1 MLSFYLC
8 KQDYKNAAYL
18 GHKVLSFC
26 TVGFIDLCVFGIMLF
41 TYMIRI
47 SLKFIDTF
55 TVEML
60 MRQ

>member
-1 MLSFYLC
+1 MLLIWDTKFC
-8 KQDYKNAAYL
+8 PFVQF
-18 GHKVLSFC
+18 VLLS
-26 TVGFIDLCVFGIMLF
+26 CVFGIMLF